1 LKKIIK
7 QSGEELKKFFNTSGV
22 EYKSLNMKEKIKNM
36 TEKEIIE
43 LISSNGKLLKRPIVT
58 DGQKSTVGF
67 KEDTF
72 KSTWMR

>member
-1 LKKIIK
+1 
-7 QSGEELKKFFNTSGV
+7 
-22 EYKSLNMKEKIKNM
+22 MKEKIKNM